1 MSGKSDRRIRKE
13 INHLMR
19 NNQAVADNMIKE
31 LLNSPF
37 KYRFLFAMKLIFWR
51 RNKGH
56 SGR

>member
-19 NNQAVADNMIKE
+19 NNQVVADNMIKE

-51 RNKGH
+51 KKKGH
-56 SGR
+56 SGC